1 MNNKELL
8 NIMRNELHC
17 VQRQVDG
24 ICNNKRDCTHCDL
37 TLPDHVIISA
47 YKQVINMLESKSE

>member
-1 MNNKELL
+1 
-8 NIMRNELHC
+8 MRNELHC